1 MWNCKSWFFYFFGR
15 AIFQHE
21 ERYFNGCSILNFAFQ
36 FASENRRNV
45 PPLPCESAWTHPRRL
60 GKSARNYFQTWLEML
75 PTCPGE
81 VLELTPNH
89 LPFPHMSFH
98 FFSFPPIF
106 LAFAS
111 IFYIF
116 LFFHVFKYF
125 QIFFRIKKYFSIE
138 DENGAKVFF
147 SYTPIDLVSVTA
159 E

>member
-1 MWNCKSWFFYFFGR
+1 
-15 AIFQHE
+15 
-21 ERYFNGCSILNFAFQ
+21 
-36 FASENRRNV
+36 
-45 PPLPCESAWTHPRRL
+45 
-60 GKSARNYFQTWLEML
+60 ML

-89 LPFPHMSFH
+89 LPFPHISFH

-125 QIFFRIKKYFSIE
+125 QVFFRIKKYFSIE

-159 E
+159 ESCPEAPLGGFRAGLRLYYPVATPPYEGGFTSGACVAAAESV